1 MSRPN
6 WHPGVCT
13 VLGAWAWAGMR
24 PLSEKS
30 PASTDRRLHG
40 REGEGAE
47 EYSQEEP
54 GRSVPGISFQAQHE
68 ESSSQWDESTESMDL
83 GGGLFHRTDGST
95 GQCGVERE
103 QRPQRKKVHWGQD
116 GVLPP
121 VCRLSYW
128 R

>member
-1 MSRPN
+1 MGGRVKVLRSIPRRSLG
-6 WHPGVCT
+6 GV
-13 VLGAWAWAGMR
+13 
-24 PLSEKS
+24 
-30 PASTDRRLHG
+30 
-40 REGEGAE
+40 
-47 EYSQEEP
+47 
-54 GRSVPGISFQAQHE
+54 FQASASRH
-68 ESSSQWDESTESMDL
+68 SMRSPPHNGMSPRNPWTW